1 MRLCTAVGFR
11 SEFRGFDMSIF
22 TKDQERVCPG
32 CGNMI
37 QSTDRFC
44 KYCGRSLV
52 PSAPEP
58 APSPKQGMR
67 QCVGCGREFPEGL
80 KFCPYCG
87 TPTAGAAPPKP
98 DTLVPTS
105 VQPSPI
111 PEPPAPMPVPVPAA
125 PPAPAPQPAPRPLLK
140 CVGCGR
146 DIPEGSKFC
155 PYCARPNPFTPAPVA
170 PPQPAVQA
178 PPVAVPNPAPA
189 AAGMERCNACGK
201 EIPSGLKYCP
211 YCGRL
216 AAKPLDPAARPDAP
230 TGIAVDICPDSDPS
244 ASRPSAC
251 HSGYD
256 EELQRLRSR
265 DQRHDKVLPV
275 LRHAGQ
281 CADAVPART
290 AGRNQDMPWLR
301 EGDIDN
307 TRFLPF
313 LRVSQE
319 PKILLNEHGPLGP
332 LTISFLL
339 NDISLD
345 PVT

>member
-1 MRLCTAVGFR
+1 
-11 SEFRGFDMSIF
+11 MSIF

-216 AAKPLDPAARPDAP
+216 AAKPLDPAPAPMPQPASPSTSARF
-230 TGIAVDICPDSDPS
+230 
-244 ASRPSAC
+244 RPFS
-251 HSGYD
+251 
-256 EELQRLRSR
+256 LPPQRLPFRLRRRTAKAAVARSAPR
-265 DQRHDKVLPV
+265 QSS
-275 LRHAGQ
+275 
-281 CADAVPART
+281 ART
-290 AGRNQDMPWLR
+290 AARRTMRRRSPRPHSRSEPGYALAAGRR
-301 EGDIDN
+301 Y
-307 TRFLPF
+307 R
-313 LRVSQE
+313 
-319 PKILLNEHGPLGP
+319 
-332 LTISFLL
+332 
-339 NDISLD
+339 
-345 PVT
+345 